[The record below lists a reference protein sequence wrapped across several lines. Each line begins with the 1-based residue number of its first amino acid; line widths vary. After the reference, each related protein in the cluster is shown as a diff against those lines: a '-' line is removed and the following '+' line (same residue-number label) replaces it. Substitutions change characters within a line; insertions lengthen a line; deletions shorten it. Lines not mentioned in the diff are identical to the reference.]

1 MCVPQGSKRQRAQP
15 NRGMMAPCAPS
26 ASRARSPPRGVTL
39 HILRAMRSDRWDR
52 ETLAVVQGAV
62 AATAQPAAVRGQ
74 TRYHELPDA
83 GHWVSW
89 WPDGWLEACT

>member
-1 MCVPQGSKRQRAQP
+1 MCTPGVKAAKGPAQP
-15 NRGMMAPCAPS
+15 RNDGSCAPS